1 MAALISAM
9 TCNPKPGSRL
19 SYQTAASVISNS
31 ASARTVRIRI
41 LLIGSQ
47 ASFEQ
52 RFLVV
57 GKRIIIVEPTIS
69 VEFGELQTNLISV
82 LWCEFGKFFE
92 NFSLT
97 HMWMILSTIVS
108 INSAARPRI
117 GACLSLTPC
126 FSWVALTGF
135 RPENG
140 FNRLPYA

>member
-1 MAALISAM
+1 RTRPRHELSVDGSLISREIETGA
-9 TCNPKPGSRL
+9 N
-19 SYQTAASVISNS
+19 TAFNFIPRT
-31 ASARTVRIRI
+31 ARVRIF
-41 LLIGSQ
+41 LIGSQ
-47 ASFEQ
+47 ASCEQ

-57 GKRIIIVEPTIS
+57 GKRIVLVEPTTA
-69 VEFGELQTNLISV
+69 VEFGEPQTDLISV

-97 HMWMILSTIVS
+97 HIWIILSTIVS

-117 GACLSLTPC
+117 GACLLLTPC